1 MVGGDVIVSSN
12 KYIRFLTENK
22 KVPSWVNIGLHVI
35 SLNIFYSFLLMSLSV
50 FILHPEWSDKAV
62 MKGIPILGFLAP
74 ISFYNTPNEVSY
86 VAGVI
91 AMVWVWGTWIFGTRV
106 KVTNST
112 LKRRFISFL
121 LTWLSFCLIIIFYS
135 IRLIKDIGYEEV
147 VAYHYSIEPQY
158 QEMMHIGSL
167 QIVGYFLMIIPIFVM
182 FRFSSW
188 LFGQYQ
194 EDKRIQEWFRT
205 YKYEAGWI
213 GRFGESEVNKL
224 PDIQLARNAETNAP
238 VVLQGESRQ
247 VGTLLIGPPGSGK
260 TSIKIKTA
268 FRTDLGHLQR
278 MINAY
283 PTYVKKYGNGTPEF
297 KKNMANHLIGS
308 IIIEPAK
315 DLCDDAYELALEHN
329 IPEEFIVYL
338 DPSNKDTPG
347 FNMMVG
353 PTAEVVETIT
363 AVLES
368 IAETKDEFFKQ
379 AARAV
384 LKHYVYLLKF
394 AKGDN
399 CTILDLDDL
408 YQDPRKAM
416 DLLEQLENTI
426 PPKEVIDGLDQ
437 DGRIHWIIVQKIVRW
452 FRNEGLSIQQSRDG
466 MVEKYPVG
474 HEHFGKPKVNDMQF
488 EFTRQTRNLLSDI
501 TKNPYLARILY
512 ADNAVDLSKL
522 FNKGGILLVNT
533 DLGNLKALSAIFG
546 KLVLLCVQNA
556 VFRRKGTEKT
566 RPMVSFYADEF
577 YDYMNL
583 DFLQLT
589 SQGRK
594 YKFAPLV
601 ACQSLTQFGVKFG
614 KDFTES
620 MLGTI
625 RNTIVYG
632 GTSVYDT
639 EMLEKYLGNE
649 IVEELQVKENYSP
662 THMETPTYSIGES
675 VTLKEK
681 AIATSDDI
689 MFQEFGFSYIRMV
702 DEKSPKKAVRAV
714 GDFVDTSE
722 ASKWKKAL
730 NMDALTVFLED
741 WRKEAEEESVKE
753 LTEEQDE
760 RNQLDSLRKEMESLD
775 EAQESIRNKDERIV
789 VKEVAAPSNRFKPFT
804 QQEGKSAP
812 DRSRYFSENEKE
824 VAATV
829 EREPERAVI
838 VEKELPVLD
847 ELKVEMRM
855 EQPGTPSQQLKPVPP
870 PVVESPFGPP
880 KEEPKVQPQ
889 ATISFSAA
897 FGTAAKEK
905 INQVIPPQKKE
916 KHQQAPSFSN
926 AFSPVAE
933 KEPKEPT
940 PQGKELSLREE
951 EEGALK
957 EVSLDEQALNFLDE
971 LKKN

>member
-22 KVPSWVNIGLHVI
+22 KVPTWVDIGLHAI
-35 SLNIFYSFLLMSLSV
+35 SLNIFYSFFLMSLAV
-50 FILHPEWSDKAV
+50 FILHPEWSAKAV
-62 MKGIPILGFLAP
+62 MKGIPIVGLLAP

-86 VAGVI
+86 VAGAL
-91 AMVWVWGTWIFGTRV
+91 AMAWIWGTWLFGTRV
-106 KVTNST
+106 KFTNST
-112 LKRRFISFL
+112 LKRRFFSFF
-121 LTWLSFCLIIIFYS
+121 LTWVSFCLIIIFYS
-135 IRLIKDIGYEEV
+135 IRLIKNIGYEEV
-147 VAYHYSIEPQY
+147 VAYHYTIEPQY

-167 QIVGYFLMIIPIFVM
+167 QIVGYILMIIPIFVM
-182 FRFSSW
+182 IRFSSW

-213 GRFGESEVNKL
+213 GRFGETEVNKL

-268 FRTDLGHLQR
+268 FRTDLGHIQR
-278 MINAY
+278 MINSY
-283 PTYVKKYGNGTPEF
+283 PTYVKKYGRGTPEF

-329 IPEEFIVYL
+329 IPKEFIVYL
-338 DPSNKDTPG
+338 DPSNKNTPG

-416 DLLEQLENTI
+416 DLLEQLEKTI
-426 PPKEVIDGLDQ
+426 PPEEVINTLDQ
-437 DGRIHWIIVQKIVRW
+437 DGRIHWIIVQKIIRW
-452 FRNEGLSIQQSRDG
+452 FRNEGLSVQQDRNG

-474 HEHFGKPKVNDMQF
+474 HEHAGKPKVNDLQF

-512 ADNAVDLSKL
+512 AENAVDLSKL

-546 KLVLLCVQNA
+546 KLVFLCVQNA

-632 GTSVYDT
+632 GTSVYDS
-639 EMLEKYLGNE
+639 EMLEKYLGKE

-662 THMETPTYSIGES
+662 THMESPTYSVGES

-681 AIATSDDI
+681 AIATADDI

-714 GDFVDTSE
+714 GNFVDTSE

-730 NMDALTVFLED
+730 DMDALTIFLED
-741 WRKEAEEESVKE
+741 WRKDVEEESVKDC
-753 LTEEQDE
+753 TDEQNE
-760 RNQLDSLRKEMESLD
+760 RSQLDSLRKEMESLD
-775 EAQESIRNKDERIV
+775 ESQEYIRNKDESV
-789 VKEVAAPSNRFKPFT
+789 AVKKVTSSSNRFKPFT
-804 QQEGKSAP
+804 QNASKTSP
-812 DRSRYFSENEKE
+812 DRSKYFAVNEQKQE
-824 VAATV
+824 VVVTV
-829 EREPERAVI
+829 EREQEVTTSA
-838 VEKELPVLD
+838 EKAQPVLD
-847 ELKVEMRM
+847 ELKAEVRAE
-855 EQPGTPSQQLKPVPP
+855 EPSLIPSQPVPP
-870 PVVESPFGPP
+870 PAVESPFGSP
-880 KEEPKVQPQ
+880 KMEKKAHSQS
-889 ATISFSAA
+889 TISFSAA
-897 FGTAAKEK
+897 FGTADKEK
-905 INQVIPPQKKE
+905 ISKVLPPREKE
-916 KHQQAPSFSN
+916 KPHQAPSFSS

-933 KEPKEPT
+933 KDPKEIYS
-940 PQGKELSLREE
+940 QGIGLTLHEDEA
-951 EEGALK
+951 GVLK
-957 EVSLDEQALNFLDE
+957 EVYLDEKALNFLDE